1 VSTLFE
7 KTQVVSKRVLTIFDG
22 TCEGLQEMTR
32 GKKPTTAIDEAK
44 SCAEKMGYR
53 WCRNTD
59 PEFPFDAFIFRD
71 AVIAVVKVK
80 KVRYSIDDKKPAE
93 KIFPDE
99 IKALRALPMPLFVL
113 RELWVRT
120 QNERAW
126 RRFYIL
132 SDVVGELGFNKVE
145 GYVNPHYDEE
155 KWKTDRQIII
165 NPLEVL
171 KRQNQGMPAG
181 SDRSNLPPGDGEGG
195 SDGT

>member
-1 VSTLFE
+1 
-7 KTQVVSKRVLTIFDG
+7 
-22 TCEGLQEMTR
+22 MTR
-32 GKKPTTAIDEAK
+32 GRKPTTAIDEAK

-59 PEFPFDAFIFRD
+59 PAFPFDAFIFRD
-71 AVIAVVKVK
+71 MVIAVVKVK

-93 KIFPDE
+93 KTFPEE
-99 IKALRALPMPLFVL
+99 IKALRTLPMPAQVL

-155 KWKTDRQIII
+155 KWKTGREIII

-171 KRQNQGMPAG
+171 KRQNQEIFAG
-181 SDRSNLPPGDGEGG
+181 SGRSTPSTGDGEGG

>member
-1 VSTLFE
+1 ME
-7 KTQVVSKRVLTIFDG
+7 A
-22 TCEGLQEMTR
+22 MTR

-59 PEFPFDAFIFRD
+59 PAFPFDAFMFRH

-80 KVRYSIDDKKPAE
+80 KVRYSIDDKTPAE
-93 KIFPDE
+93 KFFPDE
-99 IKALRALPMPLFVL
+99 IKALRALPMPLHVL

-132 SDVVGELGFNKVE
+132 NDAVGELGFNKVE

-155 KWKTDRQIII
+155 KWKTERRIII

-171 KRQNQGMPAG
+171 KRQQSKMPSTPSQSTHSSRG
-181 SDRSNLPPGDGEGG
+181 PEKGDP
-195 SDGT
+195 DIP

>member
-1 VSTLFE
+1 
-7 KTQVVSKRVLTIFDG
+7 
-22 TCEGLQEMTR
+22 MTR
-32 GKKPTTAIDEAK
+32 GKKPTTALDEAK

-53 WCRNTD
+53 WCLNTD

-80 KVRYSIDDKKPAE
+80 KVRYSIDDKTPAE
-93 KIFPDE
+93 KFFPEE
-99 IKALRALPMPLFVL
+99 IEGLRHLPMPAHVL

-132 SDVVGELGFNKVE
+132 HDAVGELGFNKVE

-155 KWKTDRQIII
+155 TWKTERRIII

-171 KRQNQGMPAG
+171 KKHQSNMPSAP
-181 SDRSNLPPGDGEGG
+181 SQSTPPSRE
-195 SDGT
+195 SEN

>member
-1 VSTLFE
+1 
-7 KTQVVSKRVLTIFDG
+7 
-22 TCEGLQEMTR
+22 MTR
-32 GKKPTTAIDEAK
+32 GKKPTTALDEAK
-44 SCAEKMGYR
+44 NCAEKMGYR

-71 AVIAVVKVK
+71 MVIAVVKVK
-80 KVRYSIDDKKPAE
+80 KIRHSIDDKSPIE
-93 KIFPDE
+93 KFFPDE
-99 IKALRALPMPLFVL
+99 IAALRSLPMPLHVL

-132 SDVVGELGFNKVE
+132 SDVVGELGFNVVE

-155 KWKTDRQIII
+155 KWKTGQHIII

-171 KRQNQGMPAG
+171 KKELSKMPSA
-181 SDRSNLPPGDGEGG
+181 SSQSTPSSRESEN
-195 SDGT
+195 

>member
-1 VSTLFE
+1 
-7 KTQVVSKRVLTIFDG
+7 
-22 TCEGLQEMTR
+22 MTR
-32 GKKPTTAIDEAK
+32 GKKPTTALDEAK

-59 PEFPFDAFIFRD
+59 PEFPFDAFMFRD

-80 KVRYSIDDKKPAE
+80 KIRYSIDDKTPAE
-93 KIFPDE
+93 KFFPDE
-99 IKALRALPMPLFVL
+99 ISALRSLPMPAYVL

-132 SDVVGELGFNKVE
+132 SDVVGELGFNIVE

-155 KWKTDRQIII
+155 KWKTGKHIII

-171 KRQNQGMPAG
+171 KNQQSKMP
-181 SDRSNLPPGDGEGG
+181 STPSQSTPSSRESKNGDP
-195 SDGT
+195 DIP

>member
-1 VSTLFE
+1 
-7 KTQVVSKRVLTIFDG
+7 
-22 TCEGLQEMTR
+22 MTR
-32 GKKPTTAIDEAK
+32 GKKPTTALDEAK
-44 SCAEKMGYR
+44 NCAEKMGYR

-71 AVIAVVKVK
+71 MVIAVVKVK
-80 KVRYSIDDKKPAE
+80 KVRYSINDKTPAE
-93 KIFPDE
+93 KFFPEE
-99 IKALRALPMPLFVL
+99 IEALRNLPMPEFVL

-155 KWKTDRQIII
+155 KWKTERRIII

-171 KRQNQGMPAG
+171 KKQQSKMP
-181 SDRSNLPPGDGEGG
+181 STPSQSTPSSRESENGDMEIP
-195 SDGT
+195 

>member
-1 VSTLFE
+1 
-7 KTQVVSKRVLTIFDG
+7 
-22 TCEGLQEMTR
+22 MTR
-32 GKKPTTAIDEAK
+32 GKKPTTALQEAQ

-59 PEFPFDAFIFRD
+59 PKFPFDAIIFRN

-80 KVRYSIDDKKPAE
+80 KVRYSIDDKTPAE
-93 KIFPDE
+93 KFFPE
-99 IKALRALPMPLFVL
+99 EVNALRSLPMPAHVL

-132 SDVVGELGFNKVE
+132 HDAVGELGFNVVE
-145 GYVNPHYDEE
+145 GYVNPHYNEE
-155 KWKTDRQIII
+155 KWKTERRIII

-171 KRQNQGMPAG
+171 KKQQSKMFSTSSQTTPSSWESEN
-181 SDRSNLPPGDGEGG
+181 
-195 SDGT
+195 

>member
-1 VSTLFE
+1 M
-7 KTQVVSKRVLTIFDG
+7 
-22 TCEGLQEMTR
+22 QEMTR

-93 KIFPDE
+93 KIFPEE
-99 IKALRALPMPLFVL
+99 IKALRALPMPAHVL

-145 GYVNPHYDEE
+145 GYVNPHYDKE
-155 KWKTDRQIII
+155 KWKTERQIII

-171 KRQNQGMPAG
+171 KRQQSKMPSSSSQSIPPSPG
-181 SDRSNLPPGDGEGG
+181 SENGDPGIP
-195 SDGT
+195 

>member
-1 VSTLFE
+1 
-7 KTQVVSKRVLTIFDG
+7 
-22 TCEGLQEMTR
+22 MTR

-53 WCRNTD
+53 WCGNTD
-59 PEFPFDAFIFRD
+59 PVFPFDAFIFRD

-80 KVRYSIDDKKPAE
+80 KIRYSINDKTPAE
-93 KIFPDE
+93 KFFPEE
-99 IKALRALPMPLFVL
+99 IAALRNLPMPLFVL

-155 KWKTDRQIII
+155 KWKTERQIII

-171 KRQNQGMPAG
+171 KRLHQGMPAG
-181 SDRSNLPPGDGEGG
+181 PVRSNSPSEEGEGG
-195 SDGT
+195 SDGS

>member
-1 VSTLFE
+1 
-7 KTQVVSKRVLTIFDG
+7 
-22 TCEGLQEMTR
+22 MTR
-32 GKKPTTAIDEAK
+32 GKKPTTALDEAK
-44 SCAEKMGYR
+44 NCAEKMGYR

-59 PEFPFDAFIFRD
+59 PAFPFDAFIFRD
-71 AVIAVVKVK
+71 MVIAVVKVK

-93 KIFPDE
+93 KIFPEE
-99 IKALRALPMPLFVL
+99 IAALRALPMPLFVL

-171 KRQNQGMPAG
+171 KRHQSKMPSAFSQSIPPSPG
-181 SDRSNLPPGDGEGG
+181 SENGDPGIP
-195 SDGT
+195 

>member
-1 VSTLFE
+1 
-7 KTQVVSKRVLTIFDG
+7 
-22 TCEGLQEMTR
+22 MTR
-32 GKKPTTAIDEAK
+32 GKKPTTALEEAK
-44 SCAEKMGYR
+44 NCAEKMGYR

-59 PEFPFDAFIFRD
+59 PEFPFDAIIFRN

-80 KVRYSIDDKKPAE
+80 KVRYSINDKTPAE
-93 KIFPDE
+93 KFFPEE
-99 IKALRALPMPLFVL
+99 IEALRNLPMPEFVL

-132 SDVVGELGFNKVE
+132 HDAVGELGFNVVE

-155 KWKTDRQIII
+155 KWKTGQHIII

-171 KRQNQGMPAG
+171 KKQQSKMP
-181 SDRSNLPPGDGEGG
+181 STSSQSTPSSRESENGDPEIP
-195 SDGT
+195 

>member
-1 VSTLFE
+1 
-7 KTQVVSKRVLTIFDG
+7 
-22 TCEGLQEMTR
+22 MTR
-32 GKKPTTAIDEAK
+32 GKKPTTALDEAK

-59 PEFPFDAFIFRD
+59 PEFPFDAFMFRH

-80 KVRYSIDDKKPAE
+80 KIRYSINDKTPAE
-93 KIFPDE
+93 KFFPDE
-99 IKALRALPMPLFVL
+99 IFALRSLPMPAHVL

-132 SDVVGELGFNKVE
+132 SDVVGELGFNVIE

-155 KWKTDRQIII
+155 KWKTERRIII

-171 KRQNQGMPAG
+171 KKQQSKMP
-181 SDRSNLPPGDGEGG
+181 STSSQSTPSSRESENGDPEIP
-195 SDGT
+195 